1 MKIKIN
7 KFYFWWKGEIKKNNK
22 FKKKKNEDHIVKII
36 YNKLRLKDENENKSN
51 FTKGSGTKIRNK
63 KRTKV

>member
-22 FKKKKNEDHIVKII
+22 FKKKEWGPYCKNNI
-36 YNKLRLKDENENKSN
+36 
-51 FTKGSGTKIRNK
+51 
-63 KRTKV
+63 